1 MLVLRLT
8 KDLEARLA
16 ELARRRGRTTS
27 DLVRDAIVRM
37 IEDAEDLETAKK
49 ALRRT
54 GTVKTLRRLRKEN
67 FP

>member
-16 ELARRRGRTTS
+16 ELARRRGRTMS
-27 DLVRDAIVRM
+27 DLVRDAIVRL
-37 IEDAEDLETAKK
+37 IEDAEDLEAARK

>member
-27 DLVRDAIVRM
+27 DLVRDAIVRL
-37 IEDAEDLETAKK
+37 IEDAEDFETAKK

>member
-27 DLVRDAIVRM
+27 DLVRDAIVRL
-37 IEDAEDLETAKK
+37 IEDAEDLETAK
-49 ALRRT
+49 RRFA
-54 GTVKTLRRLRKEN
+54 GPAR
-67 FP
+67 

>member
-27 DLVRDAIVRM
+27 DLVRDAIVRL